1 MKKRNIGSSFD
12 DFLEEE
18 DLLEEA
24 EETAVKRVVAF
35 QIKRAMKVQKINKA
49 TMAKKMKTSRTQ
61 VDRLLSPN
69 NESVTLQTL
78 KKAAFAV
85 NRNLRIE
92 LV

>member
-35 QIKRAMKVQKINKA
+35 QIQRAMKVQKINKA

-61 VDRLLSPN
+61 VDRLLSPG